1 MQIGAAP
8 LVRGEEAMI
17 ATVCLDPWITPARAG
32 TRNSLPL
39 ISALKRDHPRMRGDK
54 VIREYGSEDEE
65 GSPPH
70 ARG

>member
-1 MQIGAAP
+1 
-8 LVRGEEAMI
+8 MI

-32 TRNSLPL
+32 MSLD
-39 ISALKRDHPRMRGDK
+39 SAVGLRVQKDYPRMRGDK
-54 VIREYGSEDEE
+54 LAIIDTVPDEK